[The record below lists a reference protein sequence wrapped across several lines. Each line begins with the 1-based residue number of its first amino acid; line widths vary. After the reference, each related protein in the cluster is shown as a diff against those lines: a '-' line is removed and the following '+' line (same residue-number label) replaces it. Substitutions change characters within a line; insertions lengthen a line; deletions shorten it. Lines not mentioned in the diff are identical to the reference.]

1 MANGKI
7 VACLFG
13 TRDASLDV
21 CPLSPRVVKA
31 PGDGQCVKFAALS
44 PSVCQEFSVPRSSR
58 VLYFLTTGSCF
69 AECGNFA
76 VLVDVHIL
84 PQGSSKDTSWFSD
97 HEKEEVCKLLEEVVA
112 SRVKHY
118 LEAPKQRGQGKPM
131 EHGSS
136 GPLFLTANSLHI
148 TAYFM
153 KRWVNLRCALGK
165 RYRDLR
171 VFPEKF
177 IVCVSKLDF
186 DPSAWA
192 CDSGGLQKEELS
204 SGTSEYFTESA
215 ENKKIK
221 ISLSEQIK
229 RDILRK
235 IAKRTKPRRSS
246 ASKPQISKDS
256 EKVYLGSADLQTENR
271 KNDRQ
276 ASLAAR
282 SDVKRRSPGLL
293 KDCTNTAESS
303 LELPVLEQRNDV
315 NQRQPDDVHSQ
326 QKPHSLE
333 WLEASLLSE
342 NPPCSSE
349 SALPAPKQSQRV
361 TKTQAQLKTWA
372 SEEKL
377 EHFTNV
383 SSEGTPLTSIN
394 TKSNK
399 CDDNC
404 LGPFLEKTPL
414 NSKLFSKQDMTE
426 TVIDKKS
433 LTLRKNPSW
442 PPFVSSSGV
451 QTSQNEPSIATK
463 ELPAVPTSCLE
474 LHPVSSEKLSQKR
487 KKEVENGLGKLKLR
501 RLKKSKSEILPS

>member
-1 MANGKI
+1 
-7 VACLFG
+7 
-13 TRDASLDV
+13 
-21 CPLSPRVVKA
+21 
-31 PGDGQCVKFAALS
+31 
-44 PSVCQEFSVPRSSR
+44 
-58 VLYFLTTGSCF
+58 
-69 AECGNFA
+69 CGNFA

-118 LEAPKQRGQGKPM
+118 LEAPKQRGQWKPM
-131 EHGSS
+131 ERGSS
-136 GPLFLTANSLHI
+136 GPSFLTANSLHI

-165 RYRDLR
+165 RYRELR

-186 DPSAWA
+186 DPSAWS
-192 CDSGGLQKEELS
+192 CENGGLEEELS
-204 SGTSEYFTESA
+204 NGTSEYFTESA
-215 ENKKIK
+215 ENKKLK

-229 RDILRK
+229 QDVLRK
-235 IAKRTKPRRSS
+235 IVRRTKPRRSS

-256 EKVYLGSADLQTENR
+256 KEVYIGSADSQTEN
-271 KNDRQ
+271 DCET
-276 ASLAAR
+276 SLSAR
-282 SDVKRRSPGLL
+282 CGVKRRRPGLL

-303 LELPVLEQRNDV
+303 LELPALEQRNDG
-315 NQRQPDDVHSQ
+315 NQRQPDDIHSQ

-333 WLEASLLSE
+333 WSEASLLSV

-349 SALPAPKQSQRV
+349 SALPAPKQSRRG
-361 TKTQAQLKTWA
+361 TKTQAQLKTCG

-377 EHFTNV
+377 EHFTEV
-383 SSEGTPLTSIN
+383 SSEGIPLTPIN
-394 TKSNK
+394 TEMSK

-404 LGPFLEKTPL
+404 LDPFLEENTPL
-414 NSKLFSKQDMTE
+414 NPRLFSKQDMTK
-426 TVIDKKS
+426 TVVDKKS
-433 LTLRKNPSW
+433 LTWRKNPSW
-442 PPFVSSSGV
+442 PLFVSNSGV
-451 QTSQNEPSIATK
+451 QTSQNEPSTATE

-474 LHPVSSEKLSQKR
+474 LHPVSSEKISQKR

-501 RLKKSKSEILPS
+501 RLKK

>member
-1 MANGKI
+1 
-7 VACLFG
+7 
-13 TRDASLDV
+13 
-21 CPLSPRVVKA
+21 
-31 PGDGQCVKFAALS
+31 Q
-44 PSVCQEFSVPRSSR
+44 
-58 VLYFLTTGSCF
+58 
-69 AECGNFA
+69 
-76 VLVDVHIL
+76 
-84 PQGSSKDTSWFSD
+84 
-97 HEKEEVCKLLEEVVA
+97 EVCKLLEEVVA
-112 SRVKHY
+112 SRVRHY
-118 LEAPKQRGQGKPM
+118 LEAPKQHGQWKPM

-165 RYRDLR
+165 RYRELR

-186 DPSAWA
+186 DPGVWA
-192 CDSGGLQKEELS
+192 CDNGILKELS
-204 SGTSEYFTESA
+204 NGTSEYFTESA
-215 ENKKIK
+215 ENKKI
-221 ISLSEQIK
+221 SLREQIK
-229 RDILRK
+229 QDILKK

-256 EKVYLGSADLQTENR
+256 KKVYLGSADLQTENR
-271 KNDRQ
+271 KNDCQ
-276 ASLAAR
+276 TSLSAR

-303 LELPVLEQRNDV
+303 LELPALEQRNDV
-315 NQRQPDDVHSQ
+315 NQRQPDDVRSQ

-333 WLEASLLSE
+333 WLEASLLRE

-361 TKTQAQLKTWA
+361 TRTQAQLKTCG

-377 EHFTNV
+377 EHFTKM
-383 SSEGTPLTSIN
+383 SSKGTPLTSIN
-394 TKSNK
+394 TEMSK
-399 CDDNC
+399 CDNNC
-404 LGPFLEKTPL
+404 LVPFLEEKTPL
-414 NSKLFSKQDMTE
+414 NSRLFSKQHMTK
-426 TVIDKKS
+426 TVADKKS

-442 PPFVSSSGV
+442 SLSVSNSGV
-451 QTSQNEPSIATK
+451 QTSQNEPSTATE

-487 KKEVENGLGKLKLR
+487 KKEVENGLRKLKLR
-501 RLKKSKSEILPS
+501 RLKE

>member
-1 MANGKI
+1 
-7 VACLFG
+7 FFF
-13 TRDASLDV
+13 
-21 CPLSPRVVKA
+21 
-31 PGDGQCVKFAALS
+31 Q
-44 PSVCQEFSVPRSSR
+44 
-58 VLYFLTTGSCF
+58 
-69 AECGNFA
+69 CGNFA

-112 SRVKHY
+112 SRVKYY
-118 LEAPKQRGQGKPM
+118 LEAPKQRGQWKPM

-165 RYRDLR
+165 RYRELR

-186 DPSAWA
+186 DPSAWT
-192 CDSGGLQKEELS
+192 CDSGGLVEELS
-204 SGTSEYFTESA
+204 NGTSEYFTESA
-215 ENKKIK
+215 ENKKLK

-229 RDILRK
+229 QDILRK
-235 IAKRTKPRRSS
+235 IVKRTKPRRSS

-256 EKVYLGSADLQTENR
+256 KKVYLGSADLQTENR
-271 KNDRQ
+271 KNNRQ
-276 ASLAAR
+276 TSLGAR

-315 NQRQPDDVHSQ
+315 NQRQPDDVRSQ
-326 QKPHSLE
+326 HKPHSLE

-342 NPPCSSE
+342 NLPCSSE
-349 SALPAPKQSQRV
+349 SALPASKQSQRV
-361 TKTQAQLKTWA
+361 TKTQAQLKTCG

-383 SSEGTPLTSIN
+383 SSEETPLTSIN
-394 TKSNK
+394 TEISKR
-399 CDDNC
+399 DDNC

-414 NSKLFSKQDMTE
+414 NSRLFSKQDMTK
-426 TVIDKKS
+426 TLVDKKS

-442 PPFVSSSGV
+442 SLFVSNSGV
-451 QTSQNEPSIATK
+451 QTSQNETSAAPE

-487 KKEVENGLGKLKLR
+487 KKEVENGLRKLKLR
-501 RLKKSKSEILPS
+501 RLKK